1 MPLDVGF
8 SFDLQLIENSNV
20 NDNKVINNLN
30 DKRLVK
36 TVVLCFSSLLFS
48 SLLHENLSPC

>member
-8 SFDLQLIENSNV
+8 SFDLQLIENNNI
-20 NDNKVINNLN
+20 NDSKMINNLD

-36 TVVLCFSSLLFS
+36 TVVLCFSSLL
-48 SLLHENLSPC
+48 HENLSPC